1 MSNGF
6 KRCKVCSAIVQEEVS
21 QCPECDSAMF
31 HVAEIVASETDY
43 TYNVVLERE
52 IDVLPTQ
59 PGYKKYID
67 WQNKILEKTKA
78 YQSFFDESSTS
89 VTKYEEDGVAVTF
102 GCIRISWVFPVE
114 KGGKPSLQSFDL
126 THFLLFKLDKD
137 LFGNCVVEH
146 YLDDGQGDSN

>member
-137 LFGNCVVEH
+137 LFGNCVFEH

>member
-1 MSNGF
+1 MSNGL
-6 KRCKVCSAIVQEEVS
+6 KRCTVCSAIVQEEVS

-59 PGYKKYID
+59 SGYKKYID

-102 GCIRISWVFPVE
+102 GCIRISWVFPLE

-126 THFLLFKLDKD
+126 THFLLFNLDKD

>member
-1 MSNGF
+1 MSNGL
-6 KRCKVCSAIVQEEVS
+6 KRCKVCSAIVQDDVG

-31 HVAEIVASETDY
+31 NVAEIVATETDY

-67 WQNKILEKTKA
+67 WQNKILEATKD
-78 YQSFFDESSTS
+78 YQSYFDESSTS

-102 GCIRISWVFPVE
+102 GCIRICWLFPVE
-114 KGGKPSLQSFDL
+114 KEGKPSMQSFDL
-126 THFLLFKLDKD
+126 THFLLFALDKE
-137 LFGNCVVEH
+137 LFGNCEVEH
-146 YLDDGQGDSN
+146 YLEDGQGDSN